1 LLDTR
6 FFLIEGFAPEPW
18 GKNEMGGVC
27 GREPWRTLQ
36 NHREGSSAIAM
47 PWNKKPKGLV
57 NSGFLG
63 FRDASRKRKLC
74 ISYPPRNFLK
84 TGPSEIDQIGLIL
97 VRSRRLFLTTLW
109 HIRCC
114 VSK

>member
-1 LLDTR
+1 MVYVVANP
-6 FFLIEGFAPEPW
+6 GAPF
-18 GKNEMGGVC
+18 KTIVN
-27 GREPWRTLQ
+27 
-36 NHREGSSAIAM
+36 SSAIAV
-47 PWNKKPKGLV
+47 PGVGKPKGLV

-63 FRDASRKRKLC
+63 FCDASRTRKLC

-97 VRSRRLFLTTLW
+97 ERSRRLFLTTLW

-114 VSK
+114 LYK